1 MNERGYSD
9 TCIFCKVVKGMVRAE
24 IVYQDDAVVA
34 FKDIHAQAPV
44 HVLVIPR
51 FHMTALWEADLSHEG
66 LLGHLLASC
75 NEVAQVMGI
84 SDSGYRVVVN
94 TGDDAGQSVDHLHLH
109 VLGGRKLQWPPG

>member
-1 MNERGYSD
+1 MNEQGYSD
-9 TCIFCKVVKGMVRAE
+9 TCVFCKVVKGMVKAD

-34 FKDIHAQAPV
+34 FKDIHPQAPV

-51 FHMTALWEADLSHEG
+51 FHITALWEVDTSHEA
-66 LLGHLLASC
+66 LLGHLLSAC
-75 NEVAQVMGI
+75 NDVAGVMGI
-84 SDSGYRVVVN
+84 ADTGYRVAIN